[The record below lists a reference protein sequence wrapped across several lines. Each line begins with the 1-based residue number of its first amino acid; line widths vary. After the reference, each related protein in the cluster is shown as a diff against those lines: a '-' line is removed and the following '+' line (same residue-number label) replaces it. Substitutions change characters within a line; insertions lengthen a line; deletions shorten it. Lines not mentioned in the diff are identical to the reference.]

1 MRLVNRRSGPSFSA
15 LALST
20 VSALALTAF
29 AAPSFAQSQAAQGE
43 QLEEVVITGSRIVR
57 EGYEAPTPLA
67 VVDAAAMQAG
77 SNSNVAQFLNT
88 MPVFSGSAQ
97 PGTTQNSISAG
108 TAGVNTL
115 NLRSLGAVRT
125 LVLMDG
131 QRSVGSLLDGSV
143 DVNVFPQQLVQR
155 VDVVTGGAS
164 AVYGSDAVAGVVNF
178 ILDKEFTGV
187 KGEVSGGV
195 TSYGDDKNYKVAL
208 TAGFPFAGG
217 RGHVLASGEQV
228 DNNGIIHGDGG
239 REWNATGVQIIVNP
253 LYGTNAAAGQ
263 STSVPQRLILDQIGF
278 SNATRGGLIISG
290 PLKGTA
296 FGPGGTPY
304 TYNYGSLISNPY
316 MQGGDWKSSE
326 IKRDIGSSLDP
337 SESRQNIFTRVSYD
351 VTDAIT
357 IFGQVSWASNH
368 VFGYC
373 CPQFQPGNGPVIK
386 ADNAFI
392 PTDIRARMTALGLT
406 SFQIGSMNEDLPT
419 FFSDNTRS
427 VNRNVIGGNGKI
439 DAFGSTWSWD
449 AYFQNG
455 FSRSSVNTGGVA
467 SRSKFA
473 LATDAVRNTNGQIV
487 CRSTLT
493 NPTNGCVPWNPLGTG
508 VNTDAG
514 LNYLVGVSYL
524 YSHLTENVWSGSL
537 TGEPVSLWAGPVSL
551 AVSLEH
557 RTEKVRGMSDAGSK
571 AIDWF
576 AGNYL
581 PINGQYNVTEGA
593 LETVVPLA
601 KDESW
606 AQNWDLN
613 AAARFTGYSTSGF
626 VITYKIG
633 STYTPIP
640 DVKFRVTRSRDIRA
654 PNLQELFAAGTS
666 SQGEITDPFCQ
677 AGSQQVAGAIC
688 TPTVRG
694 FATGNVNLKPEKAD
708 TNGIG
713 IVFQPSFID
722 GFSASVDYW
731 DVNIKDAIQSISS
744 QQAVDLCFQGVGNT
758 CGNITRVGGIIT
770 QVQTSGI
777 NLAVQNVKGIDFE
790 ASYRFAMDDLVSG
803 WAGNLGIH
811 GNATTYLRNYRNDG
825 LSPPTNRVGENGA
838 NNPPNWRMSATIS
851 YDLDPIKASLTGRAV
866 SSGLYDA
873 TYITCTTG
881 CPVSTIAHGTVN
893 NDHMPGAFYLDAAFS
908 YNFLLG
914 EETKGEAFLNVRNLG
929 NKDPYASPRTYYLQQ
944 ANAAV
949 YDVLGRV
956 FRAGI
961 RFKM

>member
-524 YSHLTENVWSGSL
+524 YIHLTENVW
-537 TGEPVSLWAGPVSL
+537 
-551 AVSLEH
+551 
-557 RTEKVRGMSDAGSK
+557 
-571 AIDWF
+571 
-576 AGNYL
+576 
-581 PINGQYNVTEGA
+581 
-593 LETVVPLA
+593 
-601 KDESW
+601 
-606 AQNWDLN
+606 
-613 AAARFTGYSTSGF
+613 
-626 VITYKIG
+626 
-633 STYTPIP
+633 
-640 DVKFRVTRSRDIRA
+640 
-654 PNLQELFAAGTS
+654 
-666 SQGEITDPFCQ
+666 
-677 AGSQQVAGAIC
+677 
-688 TPTVRG
+688 
-694 FATGNVNLKPEKAD
+694 
-708 TNGIG
+708 
-713 IVFQPSFID
+713 
-722 GFSASVDYW
+722 
-731 DVNIKDAIQSISS
+731 
-744 QQAVDLCFQGVGNT
+744 
-758 CGNITRVGGIIT
+758 
-770 QVQTSGI
+770 
-777 NLAVQNVKGIDFE
+777 
-790 ASYRFAMDDLVSG
+790 
-803 WAGNLGIH
+803 
-811 GNATTYLRNYRNDG
+811 
-825 LSPPTNRVGENGA
+825 
-838 NNPPNWRMSATIS
+838 
-851 YDLDPIKASLTGRAV
+851 
-866 SSGLYDA
+866 
-873 TYITCTTG
+873 
-881 CPVSTIAHGTVN
+881 
-893 NDHMPGAFYLDAAFS
+893 
-908 YNFLLG
+908 
-914 EETKGEAFLNVRNLG
+914 
-929 NKDPYASPRTYYLQQ
+929 
-944 ANAAV
+944 
-949 YDVLGRV
+949 
-956 FRAGI
+956 
-961 RFKM
+961 